1 MTLLILSIF
10 AARSASLLP
19 APLVASRVS
28 EATLSLVYSRMF
40 MARYTAVA
48 SHTIPLDNCLP
59 LRLGQQ

>member
-19 APLVASRVS
+19 APLGASRVS
-28 EATLSLVYSRMF
+28 EATLSLEYSRMLT
-40 MARYTAVA
+40 ARETAVA
-48 SHTIPLDNCLP
+48 SYTIPPDNCLP